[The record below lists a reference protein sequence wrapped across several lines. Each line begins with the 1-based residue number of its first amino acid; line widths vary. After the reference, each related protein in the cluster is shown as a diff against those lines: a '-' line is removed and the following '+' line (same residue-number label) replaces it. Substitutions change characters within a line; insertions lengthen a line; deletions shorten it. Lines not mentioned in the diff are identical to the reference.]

1 MTIASHPLRVAF
13 AGTPDFAVPALEAL
27 LDAGH
32 EVAAIY
38 SQPDRPAGR
47 GRKLRPS
54 PVKACALAHDLEIRQ
69 PLTLRDPEAQQ
80 ALAALKLDAM
90 IVVAYGLILP
100 PPVLTAP
107 RLGCINVHASLLPRW
122 RGAAPIQRALLA
134 GDAETGVTIM
144 QMEQGLDTGPMLV
157 KESLAISPTD
167 TSATLHDRL
176 AVLGAQLLTTTL
188 PALDRGELVAETQDP
203 ALATYANKLAKTEAR
218 LDWSAPA
225 VLLDRQVRGLDPWP
239 VAEARFG
246 DQPLRIWQATP
257 LQGHAEPPGR
267 IVHTGPEGIDVACGD
282 GLLRLLRLQLPGKR
296 PVTAGEFANGRA
308 VLGLTLG

>member
-13 AGTPDFAVPALEAL
+13 AGTPDFAVPTLEAL
-27 LDAGH
+27 LAVGH

-90 IVVAYGLILP
+90 VVVAYGLILP
-100 PPVLTAP
+100 PPVLAAP

-122 RGAAPIQRALLA
+122 RGAA
-134 GDAETGVTIM
+134 
-144 QMEQGLDTGPMLV
+144 
-157 KESLAISPTD
+157 
-167 TSATLHDRL
+167 SATLHDRL

-225 VLLDRQVRGLDPWP
+225 VLLDRQVRGFDPWP
-239 VAEARFG
+239 VAEARID

-267 IVHTGPEGIDVACGD
+267 IVHTGPDGIDVACGD